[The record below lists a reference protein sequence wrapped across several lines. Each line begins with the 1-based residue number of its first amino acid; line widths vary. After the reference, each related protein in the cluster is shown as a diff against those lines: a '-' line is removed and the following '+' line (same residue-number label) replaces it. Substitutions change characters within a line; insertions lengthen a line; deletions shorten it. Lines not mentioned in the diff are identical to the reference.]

1 MAEYFKMGYVGN
13 PNLKASDFAKYS
25 MQELKNMM
33 KSQAKRLN
41 TRLSSLEKNHMTGA
55 YAYETAKRWA
65 FDNVAGTHERSNV
78 PRFETRVNVYD
89 DAGLWVRDRTR
100 DEIVEQLIKM
110 GKWESYSTSTVS
122 GVMAV
127 YENKYEYLKQHGFN
141 GTLEDYI
148 NTATTDAHATIQAYY
163 GSTTADYIIS
173 TYGETAAQ
181 AFIDTHPECFTADCP
196 IVRKNNEG
204 MGGALESIFKD
215 WYEANWQ
222 TTADAQYTEED
233 FLNEW

>member
-13 PNLKASDFAKYS
+13 PNLQASDFAKYS

-41 TRLSSLEKNHMTGA
+41 TRLSSLEKNNMTGA
-55 YAYETAKRWA
+55 YAYEKAKEWA

-100 DEIVEQLIKM
+100 DEIIEQLIKM

-122 GVMAV
+122 GVLAV
-127 YENKYEYLKQHGFN
+127 YEKKYENMKQHGYT
-141 GTLEDYI
+141 GTMEDFI
-148 NTATTDAHATIQAYY
+148 SMATTSAYEIIY
-163 GSTTADYIIS
+163 KYYKSEAANYICN
-173 TYGETAAQ
+173 TYGENAAQ
-181 AFIDTHPECFTADCP
+181 AFIDAHPEYFTWSCP
-196 IVRKNNEG
+196 LVGNGLAIETIFEG
-204 MGGALESIFKD
+204 